1 MHDVLFYL
9 FAALTLLPAVWL
21 VASRNTVN
29 AVMMMILSFVGAA
42 CLFAM
47 LQAYLLAVLQIMVYV
62 GAVIVLFLFIVM
74 LLGVGG
80 KRSIKASLGNT
91 VAGLAFF
98 ILLAGC
104 GLIAIAS
111 GNGGMAPGGDPVAP
125 AASAANFGLLLFT
138 KYQLP
143 FELIGFL
150 LLAAMIGVIY
160 ISRRQ
165 LVQENTATTQEASKE

>member
-1 MHDVLFYL
+1 MANNWSPAFTSAPSATRT
-9 FAALTLLPAVWL
+9 FITWPLTRGRISTASM
-21 VASRNTVN
+21 ASRRPVKLRVTG
-29 AVMMMILSFVGAA
+29 MIWEMGEATPTEVS
-42 CLFAM
+42 
-47 LQAYLLAVLQIMVYV
+47 
-62 GAVIVLFLFIVM
+62 
-74 LLGVGG
+74 
-80 KRSIKASLGNT
+80 
-91 VAGLAFF
+91 
-98 ILLAGC
+98 
-104 GLIAIAS
+104 
-111 GNGGMAPGGDPVAP
+111 GMAPGGDPVAP